1 MTFRP
6 KPKNYKA
13 YFVSGFC
20 AAFSVAAFY
29 ISSLVDRFMIIYQVF
44 AIVTAVVAI
53 QVFLKYIQCD
63 YVYKLGEHE
72 LEIFKV
78 TGNNS
83 VCVCSLSYEE
93 SLKTA
98 VTAKY
103 YKENK
108 KSFPTSKILINY
120 CKSIFPNEYYLYFF
134 NFNGKVSEL
143 KFEPDKLFADALNEK
158 ITAALSRREFEENEE
173 NENE

>member
-6 KPKNYKA
+6 KQKNYKSVFISA
-13 YFVSGFC
+13 FC

-29 ISSLVDRFMIIYQVF
+29 ISSLVDRFMIIYQLF

-63 YVYKLGEHE
+63 YVYKLGDHE

-98 VTAKY
+98 VTNKH

-108 KSFPTSKILINY
+108 KDFPTSKILINY
-120 CKSIFPNEYYLYFF
+120 CKNIFPDEYCLYFF

-143 KFEPDKLFADALNEK
+143 KFEPDEIFVNAFNEK
-158 ITAALSRREFEENEE
+158 ITAALSRRESEENEE
-173 NENE
+173 N